1 MVLAAWLV
9 AMFFAANIGASGT
22 AASMGAAYGAGA
34 VRRKWMALFLVSVF
48 AFLGATLGGGRVV
61 STISNGIVPSRLVT
75 VEITLIVLAAAC
87 ATLFIS
93 NVVGVPLSTSEVTV
107 GAVVGAGLAV
117 GHVHTGR
124 LAFIVS
130 MWLVV
135 PFLSMVLSYL
145 LGLIAR
151 RLDPWVGKRGRAVA
165 AALHAVLLASGCYE
179 AFSAGMHNVAN
190 AVGPL
195 VASHVLT
202 VHAGLYWGALFVAL
216 GAFALGGRVLE
227 TNAKRITN
235 LSVLQGIVVS
245 VTSASLVLAAA
256 LGGIPVPQVQA
267 TTLAIFGVGQSHIGL
282 DVWRQ
287 KVVRTILKTWLV
299 SPLVAMLASYLV
311 IEAVVMGSYVP
322 LVVSIGSVVVA
333 LLYWSMR
340 PQPALRAARAE
351 KPAWTAAPVRKG
363 QAADRHD
370 IV

>member
-34 VRRKWMALFLVSVF
+34 VRRKWVALFLVSVF
-48 AFLGATLGGGRVV
+48 AFLGATTGGGRVV

-87 ATLFIS
+87 VTLFVS

-117 GHVHTGR
+117 GHVHVAR

-135 PFLSMVLSYL
+135 PFLSMTLAFL
-145 LGLIAR
+145 LGL
-151 RLDPWVGKRGRAVA
+151 AVRKIEPSLGSLSRPAVLALQA
-165 AALHAVLLASGCYE
+165 ALLASGCYE

-195 VASHVLT
+195 VAAHVLT
-202 VHAGLYWGALFVAL
+202 VHAGLYWGALFVAI
-216 GAFALGGRVLE
+216 GAFALGGRVLD
-227 TNAKRITN
+227 TNAKRITS

-267 TTLAIFGVGQSHIGL
+267 TTLAIFGVGQSHMGL

-287 KVVRTILKTWLV
+287 NIVRTILKTWLV

-311 IEAVVMGSYVP
+311 IEAAAFGSYVP
-322 LVVSIGSVVVA
+322 LLVSIGSVVVA
-333 LLYWSMR
+333 YLYWSMR
-340 PQPALRAARAE
+340 PRTAWRAE
-351 KPAWTAAPVRKG
+351 RAPQWRSVSSAGERQG
-363 QAADRHD
+363 LDGRD
-370 IV
+370 IF

>member
-34 VRRKWMALFLVSVF
+34 IRRKWLALFLVSVF

-117 GHVHTGR
+117 GHVHAGR

-145 LGLIAR
+145 LGLVAR
-151 RLDPWVGKRGRAVA
+151 RLDPWISRRGRAVA
-165 AALHAVLLASGCYE
+165 AGLYAVLVASGCYE

-267 TTLAIFGVGQSHIGL
+267 TTLAIFGVGQSHIGF

-340 PQPALRAARAE
+340 PQPAPRVTRAQR
-351 KPAWTAAPVRKG
+351 PAWMAEALRKG
-363 QAADRHD
+363 QADGHD